1 MGTATGFGGF
11 GGVHGDG
18 RLGNQGRNRPE
29 TSKATKPTS
38 RGDSPW
44 GTMARDSRDPQRMT
58 WWDAW
63 GQRWRWYPREKGK
76 LVLVSRIITVESRKG
91 GKAEV
96 SFPNSPRERG
106 RQRKRGEGAKGRE
119 GGGREGRRKGK
130 GKAGE
135 MVARLQG
142 KGGGIVGN
150 GARL

>member
-1 MGTATGFGGF
+1 M
-11 GGVHGDG
+11 
-18 RLGNQGRNRPE
+18 
-29 TSKATKPTS
+29 
-38 RGDSPW
+38 
-44 GTMARDSRDPQRMT
+44 
-58 WWDAW
+58 
-63 GQRWRWYPREKGK
+63 
-76 LVLVSRIITVESRKG
+76 VLVSRIITVESRKG

-106 RQRKRGEGAKGRE
+106 RQRERRRKKRGEGAKGRE